1 MANTIQQHRPLMT
14 QNRTNPQAVLDYH
27 QQSKHHL
34 QRYARSL
41 GYMDWAN
48 QPNPFRFYEGAKQ
61 LSLPLQVQSDS
72 PSYDNLFGSH
82 RIEPKTFDLPS
93 LAGFLELS
101 LGLSAWK
108 QYGASE
114 WSLRMNPSSG
124 NLHPTECYL
133 LLPEAAG
140 LPACIAHYNPF
151 LHSLEIR
158 LELGNEA
165 AAAFEAL
172 DGFGLILTSIFWR
185 ESWKYG
191 ERAFRYTQHDI
202 GHALGA
208 LRFSAAMQGWRM
220 ALRPEPDSALL
231 DHLLGFAE
239 ERQIAGEL
247 ERADCFCWVSG
258 SDPWQA
264 DVLSWL
270 RSIGTPSF
278 RDTPN
283 PLSPDHT
290 DWPVIK
296 QMARLTESPGYVP
309 HPQEPAS
316 SQSRPV
322 SLHSAE
328 AIIRRR
334 RSAQTYDPNASHIGF
349 AAFTQLLAA
358 TLPSVDAPFDLLPH
372 SPQLHLMLFVHRV
385 DDLSPGL
392 YCLVRQAKDLPILHR
407 HCDSK
412 FSWQQVA
419 GELPLYLLQA
429 GDCCSLAKTISCHQ
443 DIAGDSAFSLA
454 MLARFEP
461 LVRDAPWHYPRLFW
475 EAGLIGQVL
484 YLEAEAQGL
493 RGTGIGC
500 YFDDLMHELLG
511 LQDQTWQDL
520 YHFTVGV
527 PREDS
532 RLQTKP
538 PYHHLPR
545 LRTAG
550 ED

>member
-1 MANTIQQHRPLMT
+1 MTTRIQRYHPLMS
-14 QNRTNPQAVLDYH
+14 QNRTNVELVLDYH

-48 QPNPFRFYEGAKQ
+48 QPNPFRFFEGAER
-61 LSLPLQVQSDS
+61 LPLPLKQQSDN
-72 PSYDNLFGSH
+72 PSYDTLFGPRRLESK
-82 RIEPKTFDLPS
+82 RFDIPS

-133 LLPEAAG
+133 LLPETKG
-140 LPACIAHYNPF
+140 LPSCIAHYNPF

-158 LELGNEA
+158 REFDEETSKALG
-165 AAAFEAL
+165 AL
-172 DGFGLILTSIFWR
+172 NGFGLILSSIFWR
-185 ESWKYG
+185 EAWKYG

-208 LRFSAAMQGWRM
+208 LRFSATLQGWRM
-220 ALRPEPDSALL
+220 ALRSEPASALL
-231 DHLLGFAE
+231 DRLLGFEE
-239 ERQIAGEL
+239 ERQPEGEL
-247 ERADCFCWVSG
+247 ERADCFCWISG
-258 SDPWQA
+258 SDPWRT

-270 RSIGTPSF
+270 KSLGSPRFSDS
-278 RDTPN
+278 PN

-290 DWPVIK
+290 DWPVIE
-296 QMARLTESPGYVP
+296 QMARLTESPGYTA
-309 HPQEPAS
+309 HPQEPGS
-316 SQSRPV
+316 SQPRPV
-322 SLHSAE
+322 STQSAE
-328 AIIRRR
+328 TIIRRR
-334 RSAQTYDPNASHIGF
+334 RSAQAYDPDASHISF
-349 AAFTQLLAA
+349 TAFSQLLAT
-358 TLPSVDAPFDLLPH
+358 TLPSVGTPFDLLPH

-392 YCLVRQAKDLPILHR
+392 YCLVRHAEALPLLRR
-407 HCDSK
+407 HCHSE
-412 FSWQQVA
+412 FSWRQVA

-429 GDCCSLAKTISCHQ
+429 GDCRSLARTISCHQ
-443 DIAGDSAFSLA
+443 DIAGDSAFSLG

-461 LVRDAPWHYPRLFW
+461 LLREAPWQYPRLFW
-475 EAGLIGQVL
+475 EAGLIGQAL

-511 LQDQTWQDL
+511 LQDRTWQDL
-520 YHFTVGV
+520 YHFTVGA

-532 RLQTKP
+532 RLQTRS

-545 LRTAG
+545 LRAAG
-550 ED
+550 EI